1 MSALTLYYGRLALLE
16 PAMSLA
22 LAVAAIAAIR
32 ADGPS
37 IRRWAVVCGV
47 ALGLALGL
55 KANALASMV
64 GILGAIAILSIKT
77 PGLCR
82 FIWITLGVVAAEV
95 VAWLLAVALPNME
108 AIRRTLVASD
118 VAAIPASLGEW
129 LSNVRHYA
137 TSNDGLVP
145 LAWPVIMAA
154 VIGAIIVAWDH
165 LRGGSHLRGSPSAQ
179 ARVALIGA
187 SWASVGLLG
196 VASFSYWPDRYV
208 VPLLPGLALVVGAA
222 VSVADRRAVRQS
234 KTVRRLAIATLVT
247 VLAVPGVVA
256 AADWATS
263 TGRTEVE
270 GQAAV
275 EAIVPPGAQ
284 LAGPYAALFAM
295 RLPVTTIITLG
306 GLDAEPWRPVCR
318 WCPLVRRRDRR
329 PAARGCRAPRCLGR
343 PTGAVVH
350 ELGSGRDA
358 GVPRLTSLTTKRYRG
373 SNQGAA
379 GGVIVVAR

>member
-1 MSALTLYYGRLALLE
+1 
-16 PAMSLA
+16 MSLA

-55 KANALASMV
+55 KANAMASMV
-64 GILGAIAILSIKT
+64 GILGAVAILSIKT

-295 RLPVTTIITLG
+295 RLPVTTIFTLG
-306 GLDAEPWRPVCR
+306 GSTLNDGDLYADGVRWFVVETGAPPPVAAEHLAAWAARQERWCTNWGLDETPVC
-318 WCPLVRRRDRR
+318 LD
-329 PAARGCRAPRCLGR
+329 
-343 PTGAVVH
+343 
-350 ELGSGRDA
+350 
-358 GVPRLTSLTTKRYRG
+358 SLP
-373 SNQGAA
+373 
-379 GGVIVVAR
+379 